1 MQLQNGNEA
10 QQRGTRRTLIRVL
23 EAILRVVHP
32 LIPFITEELWQK
44 VAPIAGKSA
53 GKATD
58 DGSESIMLQAY
69 PVANPIAIDPAAEAW
84 VATLKDMVNAC
95 RSLRGEMNLSPA
107 QKVPLIGTGN
117 KVGAGDT
124 PQSFESLNP
133 FLGVP
138 GQSLSGTAAL
148 QAYAPYL
155 AALAKLSD
163 VSVVDTLPDTDA
175 PVQIVGDFRLML
187 KIEID
192 VAAEKERIG
201 KELARIEGEIAKA
214 ETKLQTASFVE
225 RAPANVVAQERER
238 LAGFISLRDKLVT
251 QHARLG

>member
-1 MQLQNGNEA
+1 
-10 QQRGTRRTLIRVL
+10 
-23 EAILRVVHP
+23 
-32 LIPFITEELWQK
+32 
-44 VAPIAGKSA
+44 
-53 GKATD
+53 
-58 DGSESIMLQAY
+58 
-69 PVANPIAIDPAAEAW
+69 
-84 VATLKDMVNAC
+84 MVNAC

-117 KVGAGDT
+117 KVGTPGVLPAGRA
-124 PQSFESLNP
+124 
-133 FLGVP
+133 G
-138 GQSLSGTAAL
+138 GTAAL

-163 VSVVDTLPDTDA
+163 VSVVDTLPDTEA

-201 KELARIEGEIAKA
+201 KELARIEGEITKA

-238 LAGFISLRDKLVT
+238 LAGFIALRDKLAA
-251 QHARLG
+251 QRARLG